1 MRPLRKVS
9 LYYYWV
15 YKSMTYEQIT
25 LFLLMGAVL
34 VLLVWGKWRYD
45 LVAFGALALGLLLG
59 VIPKDAAFSGFGHP
73 AVIIIALVLIIS
85 KALSQSGAIE
95 MLSEKLID
103 TSRSLGSHIASIGI
117 LGATMSAFMNNVATL
132 ALLMPVDIQAAK
144 RAKRSPSKTLIP
156 LSFATILGG
165 MVTLIGTPTNI
176 VISQFRETAL
186 GEAYS
191 MFDFAWVGL
200 GAAVAGITF
209 IALIGWRLVPE
220 TDKSADN
227 ADDLR
232 NLADYIIEIGFDEN
246 SPAIGQTIRELT
258 KTAEEHD
265 VLLVGLVRN
274 GKRLPG
280 KAMHEQI
287 QKSDMLIIE
296 ASPKSLESLSGELKL
311 SYSKSAKHN
320 GSLTGTLSM
329 SEATIPIDARIVGQS
344 AEAVRLLYR
353 HGVMLL
359 GISRQGK
366 IRRERV
372 RKMTIK
378 PGDVLLLMGE
388 QEQLDDVINWLGALP
403 LEKRDIQVVQREKAG
418 LAISLFAIAIALSS
432 FGIVY
437 LPVALAM
444 VVVLYG
450 FLKVVSPSQM
460 YDSVQ
465 WSVIVLIA
473 SLIPLGAALETSGGT
488 QLLADGII
496 TFTQGWSVIAIL
508 ALLMVVTMTLSD
520 MLNNVATVLVAA
532 PIAVSIAQTLN
543 VNPDAFLMG
552 VAIAASCAFLSPI
565 GHKNN
570 TIIMGPGGYKF
581 GDYWKL
587 GLPLELL
594 IIAVSIPLIMVFWPL

>member
-1 MRPLRKVS
+1 
-9 LYYYWV
+9 
-15 YKSMTYEQIT
+15 MTYEQIT
-25 LFLLMGAVL
+25 LFLLMGGVL
-34 VLLVWGKWRYD
+34 ILLVWGRWRYD
-45 LVAFGALALGLLLG
+45 LVAFGALSLGLLLN

-95 MLSEKLID
+95 MLSEKFID
-103 TSRSLGSHIASIGI
+103 SSRSLVSHIAAIGA
-117 LGATMSAFMNNVATL
+117 LGAVMSAFMNNVATL

-144 RAKRSPSKTLIP
+144 RAKRSASKTLMP

-165 MVTLIGTPTNI
+165 MITLIGTPPNI

-186 GEAYS
+186 GEPYA

-200 GAAVAGITF
+200 GAAVAGLTF

-220 TDKSADN
+220 SSKDTNSSE
-227 ADDLR
+227 DLR
-232 NLADYIIEIGFDEN
+232 NLSDYTIEIGFNAE
-246 SPAIGQTIRELT
+246 SPAIGKTIAELE
-258 KTAEEHD
+258 KLAEEHD
-265 VLLVGLVRN
+265 TLIVGLVRK

-280 KAMHEQI
+280 KALYEEI
-287 QKSDMLIIE
+287 KKSDMLVIE
-296 ASPKSLESLSGELKL
+296 ASPKALENLSGELKL

-320 GSLTGTLSM
+320 GTLAGTLNIT
-329 SEATIPIDARIVGQS
+329 EATVPQDAQIDGLSANDAR
-344 AEAVRLLYR
+344 LLNR

-366 IRRERV
+366 TIRDRV
-372 RKMTIK
+372 RKAPIK
-378 PGDVLLLMGE
+378 AGDVLLLMGE
-388 QEQLDDVINWLGALP
+388 DQQLDNAIQWLGALP
-403 LEKRDIQVVQREKAG
+403 LEKRGLQVIQRDKAW

-432 FGIVY
+432 VGAVY

-450 FLKVVSPSQM
+450 FLKVVTPSQM

-473 SLIPLGAALETSGGT
+473 SLIPLGAALEASGGT
-488 QLLADGII
+488 QLIADSII
-496 TFTQGWSVIAIL
+496 GFTQGWPVIAIL

-532 PIAVSIAQTLN
+532 PVAISLANELQ

-552 VAIAASCAFLSPI
+552 VAVAASCAFLSPI

-581 GDYWKL
+581 GDYWRV

-594 IIAVSIPLIMVFWPL
+594 ILAVSIPLIMVFWPL